1 LLIELD
7 GVRVLTDP
15 CLRSHVLHIR
25 RRVPVPRVEELVPL
39 DALLV
44 SHAHH
49 DHLDPPSIRQVAG
62 GCPVIVPR
70 GCEGILRRRGVLEV
84 LEVEAGDRIPL
95 GDVVVEAVR
104 ALHDGR
110 RYPFGRRR
118 PALGYLLEGETGIY
132 FAGDTDLDPEMAR
145 LSGRVDVAALP
156 VAGWGPRIPPGHLDP
171 ERAARAAAL
180 IAPRIAIPIHW
191 GTFAAIGARR
201 SADPSAPAREF
212 ARAVEQ
218 IAPHVEVR
226 VLAPG
231 ERVSVLSGDD

>member
-1 LLIELD
+1 LLVELD
-7 GVRVLTDP
+7 GVQVLTDP
-15 CLRSHVLHIR
+15 CLRPHVLHLR

-39 DALLV
+39 DAVVV

-70 GCEGILRRRGVLEV
+70 GCGRILRRRGVREV
-84 LEVEAGDRIPL
+84 LEVGAGDRIPV
-95 GDVVVEAVR
+95 GDVVVEAVP

-110 RYPFGRRR
+110 RYPFGRRC
-118 PALGYLLEGETGIY
+118 PALGYLLEGDHGVY

-145 LSGRVDVAALP
+145 LSGRVNVAALP
-156 VAGWGPRIPPGHLDP
+156 VAGWGPRLPAGHLDP
-171 ERAARAAAL
+171 QRAARAAAL
-180 IAPRIAIPIHW
+180 IAPRMAIPIHW

-212 ARAVEQ
+212 ARAAQ
-218 IAPHVEVR
+218 RIAPHVEVR

-231 ERVSVLSGDD
+231 ERVVLSDDE